1 MSELLQDDTRELVSP
16 ALIAYNAMET
26 TKRRHFDYLNL
37 LEARRKNFNI
47 EATSAEQELLA
58 SLLTDHDQSVKY
70 FKSQTQRLQESDPEA
85 YISLFKYIGTLNKVL
100 EFAEVSGSSH

>member
-1 MSELLQDDTRELVSP
+1 MSELLEDSTRELVSP

-47 EATSAEQELLA
+47 EATSEERDLLA
-58 SLLTDHDQSVKY
+58 SLLTDHDHAVRN
-70 FKSQTQRLQESDPEA
+70 FKTQTELLQNAAPEA
-85 YISLFKYIGTLNKVL
+85 HVSLFKYIGMLNEVQKS
-100 EFAEVSGSSH
+100 AEVGGSGH

>member
-1 MSELLQDDTRELVSP
+1 LSELLQDDTRELVSP

-47 EATSAEQELLA
+47 EATSEEQELLA
-58 SLLTDHDQSVKY
+58 SLLTDHDQAVRY
-70 FKSQTQRLQESDPEA
+70 FKSQTQRLQEADPEA
-85 YISLFKYIGTLNKVL
+85 YISLFKYIGTLNKLL
-100 EFAEVSGSSH
+100 ESAEVSGAQH